1 MADYYTWIK
10 AVHLICVMILVS
22 AMLLNGF
29 LFRHVV
35 ASSPEGRRMLA
46 AAVTFNRFFVG
57 TALTLVW
64 VAGLTL
70 VWILGAYKDGWFMIK
85 LVIVFILSGIHGAQ
99 TGRLAKLARS
109 PDNPPSAFMVNSG
122 MVTLLLVAVTVWL
135 MPPTVTVS
143 TAPATEVP
151 VIW

>member
-1 MADYYTWIK
+1 
-10 AVHLICVMILVS
+10 
-22 AMLLNGF
+22 
-29 LFRHVV
+29 
-35 ASSPEGRRMLA
+35 MLA

-70 VWILGAYKDGWFMIK
+70 VWILGAYKDGWFMMK
-85 LVIVFILSGIHGAQ
+85 FVIVFILSGIHGAQ

-135 MPPTVTVS
+135 VAVKPF
-143 TAPATEVP
+143 
-151 VIW
+151 